1 MSVMQIFLN
10 GNPEI
15 EYDRAKSL
23 TERQL
28 EYLDKM
34 DKEMAAGFQLGGERI
49 DNPDLLQQAQFV
61 ASYLAQALF
70 SNNDQ
75 MIVASCAWLALR
87 LPDMKQVK
95 LVQEDDQVSIDLVF
109 NENRQ
114 NQVHVDLKMPG
125 KDKSLH

>member
-1 MSVMQIFLN
+1 MQIFLN